1 MEVGDDVGCY
11 SGSANNSSG
20 FEGSSNGGFSHFG
33 SEEEKEE
40 GGSCVGISN
49 SQADMDTYPFS
60 KLNLLLTQINFL
72 IIN

>member
-1 MEVGDDVGCY
+1 MLDATRVLQITHPVLKVLAMEV
-11 SGSANNSSG
+11 
-20 FEGSSNGGFSHFG
+20 FSHFG

-49 SQADMDTYPFS
+49 SQANMDTYPFS
-60 KLNLLLTQINFL
+60 KLNLLLTQIIFL